1 MWYVVFIPL
10 DKMSSGNLISFD
22 TLLQRSFN
30 PQTRKLFQTNLTSEK
45 IKVLQVDRI
54 GISLVNESIIKDIKE
69 RHLFN
74 F

>member
-54 GISLVNESIIKDIKE
+54 GISLANESINI
-69 RHLFN
+69 
-74 F
+74 